1 MHIGKLSLCGGIAGA
16 VNGLL
21 GAGGG
26 TLLVPMLGRCDALS
40 EDEVFPASVA
50 IILPLSLISLFVS
63 GLQAPLP
70 WRQALA
76 YLLGALPGGLLA
88 GLFGKRIQVKWLH
101 RVLGAVILVGGV
113 RYLC

>member
-26 TLLVPMLGRCDALS
+26 MLLVPMLSRCDELA
-40 EDEVFPASVA
+40 EDEIFPGSVA
-50 IILPLSLISLFVS
+50 IILPLSLISLLVS
-63 GLQAPLP
+63 CLQAPLP
-70 WRQALA
+70 WAQAFA

-88 GLFGKRIQVKWLH
+88 GLLGRRIRVEWLH
-101 RVLGAVILVGGV
+101 RALGAVILAGGV